1 MKNREVAERL
11 REIADFLEIREVEY
25 KPRAYR
31 TAARNVES
39 LSEPIEDVYDRGDL
53 EEIEGVGESIAEKIA
68 DYLDTGEM
76 SYYRKLRADLP
87 IDIEAIT
94 SVQGVGPKTAKRLYL
109 DLDVRTLEDLERAA
123 QAGRIAE
130 LDGFGEKSQANILD
144 NIERA
149 KRGQERMLLGHAF
162 PIARDVERRL
172 GDSDAFDR
180 VDIVG
185 SFRRRRPTVGDVD
198 VLATA
203 PDPEA
208 AMETFCTHG
217 DVSQVLSRGETG
229 ASVLVGDDLQIDLR
243 IVADEEYG
251 AALVYFTG
259 SKAHNIALRNR
270 AIDRDWKLNEY
281 GLFDVSETRRVSDSE
296 AQRASDG
303 EASEAPRE
311 AGDAG
316 DDDAGQRAGERI
328 AGDTEEAVYAA
339 LDLAW
344 IPPELREDT
353 GEVDAAATN
362 ALPDL
367 VATDDLRG
375 DLQCHTDYSD
385 GSHSVREMAVAAD
398 ERGLEYLLV
407 TDHGPEAP
415 IPSTLGADAFD
426 AQRADVADVN
436 ADDEISVTV
445 LQGIEAEITES
456 GLGAPDDW
464 CDRCDL
470 VVAGLHSRPDDP
482 TERVVQA
489 LREAPVDVLAHPT
502 GRLLTERDPLDLN
515 LDAVLGAAA
524 EEGVA
529 VEINAQPKRLD
540 LDWQAVAEYRDTVDF
555 VVSTD
560 AHTTGELAFLHLGVA
575 QARRGWCEAP
585 DVLNTRS
592 LDALRSAFGD

>member
-1 MKNREVAERL
+1 MPTTSTRGRC
-11 REIADFLEIREVEY
+11 
-25 KPRAYR
+25 R
-31 TAARNVES
+31 T
-39 LSEPIEDVYDRGDL
+39 
-53 EEIEGVGESIAEKIA
+53 
-68 DYLDTGEM
+68 TG
-76 SYYRKLRADLP
+76 SFADLP

-123 QAGRIAE
+123 EAGRIAE

-172 GDSDAFDR
+172 DESDAFDR
-180 VDIVG
+180 VDTVG

-203 PDPEA
+203 TDPEA

-217 DVSQVLSRGETG
+217 DVSQVFSRGETG
-229 ASVLVGDDLQIDLR
+229 ASVLVGDDLRIDLR

-281 GLFDVSETRRVSDSE
+281 GLFDVGEARR
-296 AQRASDG
+296 
-303 EASEAPRE
+303 EASETPRE
-311 AGDAG
+311 TGG
-316 DDDAGQRAGERI
+316 DDGQRAGERI

-353 GEVDAAATN
+353 GEIDAAAAN
-362 ALPDL
+362 DLPDL
-367 VATDDLRG
+367 VATDDVRG

-398 ERGLEYLLV
+398 EHGLEYLLV

-415 IPSTLGADAFD
+415 IPSTLDADAFD
-426 AQRADVADVN
+426 AQRADVEDVN
-436 ADDEISVTV
+436 ADDEISVTI
-445 LQGIEAEITES
+445 LQGIETEITES
-456 GLGAPDDW
+456 GLGVPDDW

-470 VVAGLHSRPDDP
+470 VVAGLHSRPDEP
-482 TERVVQA
+482 TERVVRA

-515 LDAVLGAAA
+515 LDAVLGTAA
-524 EEGVA
+524 EEGL
-529 VEINAQPKRLD
+529 PSRSTPS
-540 LDWQAVAEYRDTVDF
+540 RDG
-555 VVSTD
+555 STS
-560 AHTTGELAFLHLGVA
+560 TGRQSRSIATPPISSSRPTPTPPANSTSSTWASHRRAAGGV
-575 QARRGWCEAP
+575 
-585 DVLNTRS
+585 TRPTS
-592 LDALRSAFGD
+592 